1 MAQLSRPF
9 QILAAAFLVF
19 AGVWLIALRPHSSGT
34 SAGSG
39 TAASASAPSASEE
52 AKHAAAPTK
61 VIHTS
66 VPGVEGLSKAIAK
79 AHGAV
84 ATSQQN
90 AKQLEEKA
98 AQASSPSAAGS
109 APATSAA
116 APSTSSASSTPSA
129 SAAVPTTAATP
140 SKSAAPS
147 SATTPSTSAATPSTA
162 TQAPVLQQAVEAELQ
177 HGKIAVILFWNPHGA
192 EDNVVLAQ
200 TRKLPKSD
208 AVFDATAEM
217 VADFGTITR
226 GVQVDQTP
234 TLLIV
239 NKKGLA
245 KTITGLTDVFSINQA
260 IAEARNA

>member
-9 QILAAAFLVF
+9 QVVTAVF
-19 AGVWLIALRPHSSGT
+19 VLFVGVWLIALRPHSSGSSGSSSSAT
-34 SAGSG
+34 SAP
-39 TAASASAPSASEE
+39 APSASSE
-52 AKHAAAPTK
+52 AKQAAAPTK

-66 VPGVEGLSKAIAK
+66 APGVEGLSKAIAK

-90 AKQLEEKA
+90 AKQLEQKS
-98 AQASSPSAAGS
+98 AQASGESAHSS
-109 APATSAA
+109 APATPTTSAA
-116 APSTSSASSTPSA
+116 APTTSTRSTSA
-129 SAAVPTTAATP
+129 SAPTKAATPSTSVP
-140 SKSAAPS
+140 SKSAAPG
-147 SATTPSTSAATPSTA
+147 ASAAKPSTA
-162 TQAPVLQQAVEAELQ
+162 ANAPVMQQVVEAVLQ
-177 HGKIAVILFWNPHGA
+177 HGKIAVILFWNPRGA

-200 TRKLPKSD
+200 TRKLPKS
-208 AVFDATAEM
+208 VVVLPATAGM

-245 KTITGLTDVFSINQA
+245 RTITGLTDAFSINQA
-260 IAEARNA
+260 IDEARGA